1 MNRGSSA
8 VCLLQWRAMNES
20 MNRTIL
26 VVDDETD
33 IVELAALYL
42 RDEGFEVLGVGS
54 GSEALEAVER
64 SEPALVVLDIMLP
77 GMDGWEV
84 CRRLR
89 AQGNTPIIMLTAR
102 GDAIDRVVGL
112 ELGADDYMVKP
123 FHGRELVARIRAVLR
138 RSNPAA
144 AKHTST
150 VEEEVVQIGDVLVD
164 PARRVVTVGEEVIYP
179 RARAFDLIHY
189 LARHPGIVLKRDRLL
204 EQVWGY
210 DFLGDSRTVDVHVAH
225 VRTHLESSADVTVET
240 VWGVGYKL
248 IVREGTDVHVGAVTD
263 LGHENPETTIS

>member
-1 MNRGSSA
+1 
-8 VCLLQWRAMNES
+8 MNES

-89 AQGNTPIIMLTAR
+89 AQHDTPIIMLTAR

-112 ELGADDYMVKP
+112 EIGADDYMVKP
-123 FHGRELVARIRAVLR
+123 FHGRELVARVRAVLR

-144 AKHTST
+144 AARRTST
-150 VEEEVVQIGDVLVD
+150 VEEEVVQIGDVMVD

-189 LARHPGIVLKRDRLL
+189 FARHPGIVLKRDRLL

-248 IVREGTDVHVGAVTD
+248 IVREGADAHVGAGTGTGT
-263 LGHENPETTIS
+263 GHEDRETTIS